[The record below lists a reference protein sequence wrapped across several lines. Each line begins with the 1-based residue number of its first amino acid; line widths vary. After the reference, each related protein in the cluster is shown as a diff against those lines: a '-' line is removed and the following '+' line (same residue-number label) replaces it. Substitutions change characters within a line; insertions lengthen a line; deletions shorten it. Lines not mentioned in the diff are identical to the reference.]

1 MRLVTYFGEAG
12 PRVGRMMADHIA
24 DLGCADMAGFLA
36 LPDWRERALAAE
48 TGTTRVALDSV
59 KLLAPVTRPGKL
71 LCIGLNY
78 SDHARE
84 SNLPVPKQP
93 VLFAKFATSVTGPY
107 DPIPHPGEDVTAQL
121 DWEAELGVV
130 IGRRCKRVSEEGA
143 LDCVAGYTVINDV
156 SARDLQFFDG
166 QWIKGKAL
174 DGFAPMG
181 PCLVTAD
188 EIPVPQD
195 LRVIMQVNGRTM
207 QDGYTGNMI
216 FGVAALVSF
225 LSRLM
230 TLEPGDVIATGT
242 PHGVGMAMQ
251 PPVFLKVGDI
261 CRAEIP
267 GIGFIENRVEA
278 S

>member
-1 MRLVTYFGEAG
+1 MRLVTYLGVDG
-12 PRVGRMMADHIA
+12 PHVGRVLGDQVA
-24 DLGCADMAGFLA
+24 DLGSADMTTFLA
-36 LPDWRERALAAE
+36 LPDWRDRALAAD
-48 TGTTRVALDSV
+48 GGARLPLHSV

-84 SNLPVPKQP
+84 ANLPLPKQP
-93 VLFAKFATSVTGPY
+93 VLFAKFATSVNGPY
-107 DPIPHPGEDVTAQL
+107 DPIPHPGDDLTSKL
-121 DWEAELGVV
+121 DWEGELGVV

-143 LDCVAGYTVINDV
+143 LDHVAGYTVINDV

-195 LRVIMQVNGRTM
+195 LRVITQVNGRTV
-207 QDGYTGNMI
+207 QEGHTSQMI

-242 PHGVGMAMQ
+242 PSGVGMAMD
-251 PPVFLKVGDI
+251 PPLFLKVGDV
-261 CRAEIP
+261 CRVEIP
-267 GIGFIENRVEA
+267 GIGVIENRVA
-278 S
+278 AG